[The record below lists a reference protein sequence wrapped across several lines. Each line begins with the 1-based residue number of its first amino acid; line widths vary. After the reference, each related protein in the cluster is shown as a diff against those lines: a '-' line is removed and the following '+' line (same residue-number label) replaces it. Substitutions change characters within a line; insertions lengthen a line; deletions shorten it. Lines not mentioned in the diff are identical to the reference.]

1 MADDEKKPNNVIQFE
16 QLRRQA
22 RGPEAIDML
31 LDDARGEYEEI
42 IIVGIEADGYMTV
55 TASSPDVGEVYEAL
69 MSAATNVA
77 LVAID
82 GSLGKPN

>member
-1 MADDEKKPNNVIQFE
+1 MADDKKPNNVIQFE

-31 LDDARGEYEEI
+31 LDDAKGEYKEI
-42 IIVGIEADGYMTV
+42 IIVGIDDDDYMTV
-55 TASSPDVGEVYEAL
+55 TASSPEVGEVYEAL

-82 GSLGKPN
+82 SAFDRRH

>member
-1 MADDEKKPNNVIQFE
+1 MADDEKKPSNVIQFE
-16 QLRRQA
+16 QLRQQA

-31 LDDARGEYEEI
+31 LDDAKGEFDEI
-42 IIVGIEADGYMTV
+42 IIIGIEADGYMTV

-82 GSLGKPN
+82 GAFDRKH